1 MKEFEGRF
9 TKLSF
14 FASSLLSSTDLFTQ
28 ASVSLISMFV
38 MSFVSSLSGPLSVF
52 VLTVFF
58 LWAALRGLGES
69 EGRRVPAPDRFCLV
83 NRICCVF
90 WFDISGVREAL
101 PWTIGLGY
109 CCVSQLVFGRG

>member
-28 ASVSLISMFV
+28 ASVSLIWMFV

-52 VLTVFF
+52 AFTALFF
-58 LWAALRGLGES
+58 RAAFRGLGEC
-69 EGRRVPAPDRFCLV
+69 EGREEPAANRFCLV
-83 NRICCVF
+83 DRVCGML
-90 WFDISGVREAL
+90 WSDISGVGGAL
-101 PWTIGLGY
+101 P
-109 CCVSQLVFGRG
+109 

>member
-28 ASVSLISMFV
+28 ASVSLIWMFV

-52 VLTVFF
+52 VFTVLFF
-58 LWAALRGLGES
+58 RAAFRGLGEC
-69 EGRRVPAPDRFCLV
+69 EGRREPVANRFCLV
-83 NRICCVF
+83 DRICGVL
-90 WFDISGVREAL
+90 WSEISGVGGAL
-101 PWTIGLGY
+101 PWIIGLGY
-109 CCVSQLVFGRG
+109 C

>member
-1 MKEFEGRF
+1 MKEFEGRL

-38 MSFVSSLSGPLSVF
+38 MSLVSSLSGPLSVF
-52 VLTVFF
+52 VFTVFF
-58 LWAALRGLGES
+58 LRAGLRGFGES
-69 EGRRVPAPDRFCLV
+69 EGRRVPAPNRFCLV
-83 NRICCVF
+83 NRICGMF
-90 WFDISGVREAL
+90 WVDTSGVREAL

-109 CCVSQLVFGRG
+109 CCSIQSVFGRG